1 MRPHAP
7 ARLRFVL
14 AAAAL
19 ALASPAYAQS
29 PEDIKSARQMAQEGL
44 AAYQASNFDKAQE
57 LFTRARTLYPSA
69 QVIRM
74 LGYSELGLEHWVAA
88 ADTLEAALD
97 AKVSPLSKDDKKD
110 VQDQLGKALSH
121 IGTLSVSSKVAGAK
135 VSVDDGDPRAL
146 PLDKPIRIAEGTH
159 KLVVTAPGRLD
170 ASDDVK
176 VEAGKLTES
185 ALDPAEKPKPKP
197 PPPLPPPPP
206 PKPQRKE
213 LVPHQREV
221 GMGAVGVG
229 AGFGIAALVTII
241 EAAQWRSVA
250 DDDVMNHGAVC
261 QQSSQKACAFDV
273 ARTNQESSNANQ
285 LRNVAVGLGVTA
297 GVLGAAGVTLFVL
310 APKKSPPPPTDSASP
325 PVAPPPAAWLSVK
338 CSTAGA
344 GLSCSGAF

>member
-1 MRPHAP
+1 MRPRAP

-44 AAYQASNFDKAQE
+44 GAYQASNFDKAQE
-57 LFTRARTLYPSA
+57 LFSRARALYPSA

-97 AKVSPLSKDDKKD
+97 AKVSPLSKDDRKD
-110 VQDQLGKALSH
+110 VQEQLNKALSH
-121 IGTLSVSSKVAGAK
+121 IGTLSVSSRVAGAK
-135 VSVDDGDPRAL
+135 LSVDDGDARAL

-159 KLVVTAPGRLD
+159 KLLVTAPGRLD
-170 ASDDVK
+170 ATSDVK
-176 VEAGKLTES
+176 IEPGKLAEV
-185 ALDPAEKPKPKP
+185 ALDPAEKPKPTPPAP
-197 PPPLPPPPP
+197 PPAPPP
-206 PKPQRKE
+206 PKPQRKA
-213 LVPHQREV
+213 LPYQREV
-221 GMGAVGVG
+221 GIGAAGLG
-229 AGFGIAALVTII
+229 AGFGVAALVTVI
-241 EAAQWRSVA
+241 EAARWRSMA
-250 DDDVMNHGAVC
+250 DTEVTYLEMHP
-261 QQSSQKACAFDV
+261 QSSGSFAVQV
-273 ARTNQESSNANQ
+273 TNYASDTANQ

-297 GVLGAAGVTLFVL
+297 GVLGAAGVTLFFL
-310 APKKSPPPPTDSASP
+310 APKKKAPPADSAPP

-344 GLSCSGAF
+344 GVSCSGAF